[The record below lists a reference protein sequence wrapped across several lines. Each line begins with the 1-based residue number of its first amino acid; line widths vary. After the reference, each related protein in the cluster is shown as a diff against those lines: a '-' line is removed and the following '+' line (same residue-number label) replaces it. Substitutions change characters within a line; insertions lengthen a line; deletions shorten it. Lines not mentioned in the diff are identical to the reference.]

1 MRNKIMAIVLAA
13 SLLVILA
20 SAGFNAYLL
29 WYDDNRDDTIKVG
42 LDGDGDSETV
52 EFRDLQ
58 MHPGESVE
66 FDLAL
71 TNEVEGEFQL
81 TLDFID
87 SAPKTVNNLKD
98 YIKVI
103 IIFNGEKVYEDD
115 LASVMERELA
125 PIDCELDKK
134 EPVEMKIIYL
144 MPIEVGNE
152 AERAEAF
159 IDLKITVSN
168 EG

>member
-1 MRNKIMAIVLAA
+1 MRNKIMAIALTA

-29 WYDDNRDDTIKVG
+29 WYNDTKDDTIKVG
-42 LDGDGDSETV
+42 LDKDGETV
-52 EFRDLQ
+52 EFRNLE
-58 MHPGESVE
+58 MTPGDSVE
-66 FDLAL
+66 FDIAL
-71 TNEVEGEFQL
+71 TNEVEGECQI

-87 SAPKTVNNLKD
+87 SAPESVNNLKD
-98 YIKVI
+98 YLKVI
-103 IIFNGEKVYEDD
+103 IIFNGEKVYEEE
-115 LASVMERELA
+115 LASVIERELA
-125 PIDCELDKK
+125 PIDCVLDKK
-134 EPVEMKIIYL
+134 KPVEMKIIYL

-159 IDLKITVSN
+159 IDLKITASN

>member
-1 MRNKIMAIVLAA
+1 MRNKVMAIVLSA

-42 LDGDGDSETV
+42 LDGDGETV
-52 EFRDLQ
+52 EFRNLE
-58 MHPGESVE
+58 MHPGDSVE

-71 TNEVEGEFQL
+71 TNEVEGDCRL

-87 SAPKTVNNLKD
+87 SAPENVNNLKE

-103 IIFNGEKVYEDD
+103 IIFNGEKVYEEA
-115 LASVMERELA
+115 LSSVIERELA
-125 PIDCELDKK
+125 PIDCVLDKK
-134 EPVEMKIIYL
+134 KPVEMTIIYL

-152 AERAEAF
+152 AENAEAF
-159 IDLKITVSN
+159 IDLKITASN
-168 EG
+168 EDK